1 MRGLYL
7 TQAYSGKLKCS
18 KWNYVLLSAF
28 LIHDQ
33 RNFLLQEIETNME
46 AHSWLKFGRFRDT
59 ELSSPIGNFS
69 IKFISTKFMEHCWR
83 EERKIIKSQRGS
95 GSRRKQGLIN
105 TTGPTHIYINT
116 FTKTKAVCTGPV
128 GSTLDCI
135 PKLRGEVDRSSYP

>member
-46 AHSWLKFGRFRDT
+46 AHSCLKFGRFRDT
-59 ELSSPIGNFS
+59 ELSSPIGNVSTKFFS
-69 IKFISTKFMEHCWR
+69 SKFMEHSWR
-83 EERKIIKSQRGS
+83 GERKKFKSQRGS
-95 GSRRKQGLIN
+95 RSPRKQGLVN
-105 TTGPTHIYINT
+105 TRGPIHIYT
-116 FTKTKAVCTGPV
+116 FTETKAVHTGPV

-135 PKLRGEVDRSSYP
+135 PKLRGEVDRSPYP